1 MANEKNTRSDD
12 LEMISLGLGMIAALA
27 WGIHDVCVR
36 YVSQRTG
43 IVAALLMVL
52 VLGSFLAVPVAII
65 FSEGQM
71 TRVDVVFAVTAGL
84 TFAFAGY
91 ALYQALS
98 IGPVRLVAPIIGSYP
113 ILSVGWAA
121 MNGATIDAFQWI
133 AVLLV
138 IGGVGFVAGSSDA
151 SDDNSRRRIAVLW
164 SLLACVGFAVSFAL
178 AHIAT
183 TQGTEFSV
191 NAVSRLTAL
200 VCVAGYG
207 IASGAVMLP
216 ARSQIP
222 LLTVM
227 GSLDCLALGA
237 VVYAGTQANP
247 EYSAVA
253 ASSFGMITVILAA
266 LFLREKMTWA
276 QWAGVAV
283 VFSAIAYLAL

>member
-1 MANEKNTRSDD
+1 
-12 LEMISLGLGMIAALA
+12 MISLGLGMIAAFS

-43 IVAALLMVL
+43 IVAALLTVL
-52 VLGSFLAVPVAII
+52 VLGSFLAVPVAVI
-65 FSEGQM
+65 FSDGQM
-71 TRVDVVFAVTAGL
+71 SGTDVMFAIIAGI
-84 TFAFAGY
+84 AFGVAGY
-91 ALYQALS
+91 ALYQALA

-121 MNGATIDAFQWI
+121 MNGAAVDAFQWV

-138 IGGVGFVAGSSDA
+138 IGGVGFVAGSSDS
-151 SDDNSRRRIAVLW
+151 SDDNSQRRVAILW

-207 IASGAVMLP
+207 LATGAVMLP

-222 LLTVM
+222 LLAVM

-237 VVYAGTQANP
+237 VVYAGTQLNP

-253 ASSFGMITVILAA
+253 ASSFGMITVILAS
-266 LFLREKMTWA
+266 LFLRERMTIA